1 MDKIK
6 ALVSGGAGFIGSHLA
21 EELTK
26 RGYEVSVIDDLSTGK
41 RENLTKIERKIRF
54 FEGSFT
60 DPKLLEKAADGAQL
74 IFHLGAIPSVP
85 KSIEDPIATTL
96 ANVEGTVAVLKC
108 AHQKKIKRVLV
119 ASSSSVYGDA
129 PGMPRVETI
138 HSEPL
143 SPYAASKIGT
153 ELMCRTYNVLGVQTV
168 NVRLFNVYG
177 PRQDPNSKYSAV
189 IPKFII
195 QALAGMP
202 ITIFGDGNQTRD
214 FTYVKDVVKCFI
226 KLSRTK
232 NSTGKTVNIARGR
245 PISVVKLAEMI
256 KRIAHTESTIEF
268 LPARE
273 GDIYESTGDSTLLKK
288 VIKYVPDTNLETGLS
303 ATIEFFKR
311 M

>member
-6 ALVSGGAGFIGSHLA
+6 ALVTGGAGFIGSHLA

-26 RGYEVSVIDDLSTGK
+26 RGYAVSVIDDLSTGK
-41 RENLTKIERKIRF
+41 RENLAKIERKIRF
-54 FEGSFT
+54 IEGSFT
-60 DPKLLEKAADGAQL
+60 DLKLLEKAADGAQL

-138 HSEPL
+138 HPEPL

-168 NVRLFNVYG
+168 NVRMFNVYG

-189 IPKFII
+189 IPKFIT

-202 ITIFGDGNQTRD
+202 MTIFGDGNQTRD

-245 PISVVKLAEMI
+245 PISVAKLAEMI
-256 KRIAHTESTIEF
+256 KRIAHSESKIEF

-288 VIKYVPDTNLETGLS
+288 VIKYVPDTNLETGLA
-303 ATIEFFKR
+303 ATIEFFRKV
-311 M
+311 